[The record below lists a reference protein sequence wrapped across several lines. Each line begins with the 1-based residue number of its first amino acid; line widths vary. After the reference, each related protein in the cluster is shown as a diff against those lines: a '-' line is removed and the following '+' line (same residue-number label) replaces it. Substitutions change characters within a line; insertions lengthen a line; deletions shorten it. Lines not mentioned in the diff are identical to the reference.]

1 MSQAL
6 IYGIGPDGKT
16 AVAAKINAGGELV
29 VTGGSGGGGGG
40 GTSDTT
46 EATQLAVLAALTAES
61 AKLPASLGA
70 KTAANSLSVAPA
82 SDSLFAFASTAARAV
97 AAITRPANVTAYSAN
112 DVVGGVLTLA
122 AAGPAAGHVVIT
134 SADLRYDVSAIPSGM
149 SSFRLYL
156 YRSTPPSA
164 LADNAAWDLPSGD
177 RASFI
182 GYVDLGTI
190 ADLGSTLFVQVDGI
204 NKQVKLGAAETALYG
219 YLVTTAGYTPAANSE
234 TLQLTLRTVA
244 L

>member
-6 IYGIGPDGKT
+6 VYGIGPDGKT
-16 AVAAKINAGGELV
+16 AVPLNVDGSGQLK
-29 VTGGSGGGGGG
+29 TTGSGGGGGG

-61 AKLPASLGA
+61 AKLPASLGI
-70 KTAANSLSVAPA
+70 KTAANSMSVAPA
-82 SDSLFAFASTAARAV
+82 SDSQFAFASTAARAV
-97 AAITRPANVTAYSAN
+97 ASITRPANVTAYAAG

-122 AAGPAAGHVVIT
+122 AAGPSAGHVVIT
-134 SADLRYDVSAIPSGM
+134 SADLRYDVAAIPSGM
-149 SSFRLYL
+149 SSFRLYI
-156 YRSTPPSA
+156 YSATPPSA
-164 LADNAAWDLPSGD
+164 LADNAVWDLPSGD
-177 RASFI
+177 RASFL
-182 GYVDLGTI
+182 GYIDLGSI
-190 ADLGSTLFVQVDGI
+190 ADLGSTLFTQVDGI
-204 NKQVKLGAAETALYG
+204 NKQVKLGTGETALYG